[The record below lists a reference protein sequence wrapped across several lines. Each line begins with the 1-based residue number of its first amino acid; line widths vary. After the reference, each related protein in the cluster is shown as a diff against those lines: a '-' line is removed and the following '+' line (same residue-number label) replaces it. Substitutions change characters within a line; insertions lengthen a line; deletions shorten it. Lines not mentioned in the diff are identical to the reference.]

1 MRSIHV
7 WIAVSDKDVEK
18 KLSVEFFYPA
28 KLGVSRYGTLK
39 VLDLD
44 QPLFVVNGVGGGV
57 VAPYYV
63 RIPVKYKRAVEY
75 TRTSRVGIPVGI
87 VQ

>member
-1 MRSIHV
+1 M
-7 WIAVSDKDVEK
+7 
-18 KLSVEFFYPA
+18 
-28 KLGVSRYGTLK
+28 K

-44 QPLFVVNGVGGGV
+44 QPLFVVNGEGGGV
-57 VAPYYV
+57 VAPDYV
-63 RIPVKYKRAVEY
+63 RIPVKYKQAVEY